1 MSIFIPPAVF
11 EEEVTVF
18 DLPVIADVR
27 QQLSGRDPRRIEAGQ
42 KVATVVRDDIAIG
55 GELVAVNA

>member
-1 MSIFIPPAVF
+1 MSIFIPPPVF
-11 EEEVTVF
+11 EEEVAVF

-27 QQLSGRDPRRIEAGQ
+27 QQLGGRDPRGIEAGQ
-42 KVATVVRDDIAIG
+42 KVATVVGDDIAIG